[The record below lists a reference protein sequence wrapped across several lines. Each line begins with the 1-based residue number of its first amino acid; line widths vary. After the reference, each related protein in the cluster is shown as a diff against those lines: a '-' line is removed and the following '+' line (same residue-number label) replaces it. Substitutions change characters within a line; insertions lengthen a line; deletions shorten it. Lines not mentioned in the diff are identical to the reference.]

1 MSKRMTLCQRR
12 IKMNANRL
20 INMLLRMVMRK
31 GINLAARRMGGAK
44 GKGRANPGQQTAK
57 LHRQAQRLNR
67 RL

>member
-1 MSKRMTLCQRR
+1 
-12 IKMNANRL
+12 MNANRL